1 MCTLHTCPGTETED
15 IFDLGSIP
23 APGGAAGD
31 TGGASASKG
40 CKARKRGRE
49 EEGQDDN
56 AGQSLDDADSDKNAV
71 LKALFNGS
79 VGVQGM

>member
-31 TGGASASKG
+31 TGG
-40 CKARKRGRE
+40 
-49 EEGQDDN
+49 DN

-79 VGVQGM
+79 VGVHGDVVLFLLCVHACVV

>member
-40 CKARKRGRE
+40 RKARKRGRD